1 MKRLNEQQLRTLAE
15 LPYDMK
21 YADVIIAAE
30 EELNRRALNT
40 KENLA
45 KFENRYFISKILTR
59 IKVVKTS
66 EWDKMTVGKYRMI
79 CKYVEFD
86 HDDRPTSSA
95 SSDRRLFTI
104 VDGKCSWFSDQKE
117 YLEKNYTEITE
128 EEWLKW
134 VEKSKEFHSA
144 MYKLKDWK

>member
-1 MKRLNEQQLRTLAE
+1 MERLTEQQLLTLVE
-15 LPYDMK
+15 LPYDNKK
-21 YADVIIAAE
+21 YASVRVAAE
-30 EELNRRALNT
+30 EELNRRSITT

-45 KFENRYFISKILTR
+45 KFENRYFISKSPTR
-59 IKVVKTS
+59 TKVVKTS

-86 HDDRPTSSA
+86 HDDRPTSS
-95 SSDRRLFTI
+95 DRRLFTI
-104 VDGKCSWFSDQKE
+104 VDGRCAWFSDQKE
-117 YLEKNYTEITE
+117 YFEKYYTEITE

-134 VEKSKEFHSA
+134 VEKFKEFHST

>member
-1 MKRLNEQQLRTLAE
+1 MERLTEQQLRTLAE
-15 LPYDMK
+15 LPYGKK
-21 YADVIIAAE
+21 YASVRVAAE
-30 EELNRRALNT
+30 EELNRRSLNT

-45 KFENRYFISKILTR
+45 KFENRYFISKSPTR
-59 IKVVKTS
+59 TKVVKTS

-86 HDDRPTSSA
+86 HDDRPTSS
-95 SSDRRLFTI
+95 DHRLFTI
-104 VDGKCSWFSDQKE
+104 VDGKCSWYSDQKE
-117 YLEKNYTEITE
+117 YFEKNYTEITE

-134 VEKSKEFHSA
+134 VEKFKIFHST

>member
-1 MKRLNEQQLRTLAE
+1 MEKLDEQQLRTLAE
-15 LPYDMK
+15 LPCGKKYDS
-21 YADVIIAAE
+21 VRVAAM
-30 EELNRRALNT
+30 EELNRRSINA

-45 KFENRYFISKILTR
+45 KFENKYFISKSPTR
-59 IKVVKTS
+59 TKVVKTS

-86 HDDRPTSSA
+86 YDDRPT

-104 VDGKCSWFSDQKE
+104 VDGKCSWHSDQKE
-117 YLEKNYTEITE
+117 YFEKNYTEITE

-134 VEKSKEFHSA
+134 VAKFKEFHST
-144 MYKLKDWK
+144 MYKLKDW

>member
-1 MKRLNEQQLRTLAE
+1 MERLTEQQLMVLAE
-15 LPYDMK
+15 LPYGKK
-21 YADVIIAAE
+21 YASVRVAAE
-30 EELNRRALNT
+30 EELNRRSITTRESLS
-40 KENLA
+40 
-45 KFENRYFISKILTR
+45 KFENKFFISKSPTR
-59 IKVVKTS
+59 TKVVKTS

-86 HDDRPTSSA
+86 HDDRPTSS
-95 SSDRRLFTI
+95 DRRLFTI

-117 YLEKNYTEITE
+117 YFEKYYVEITE

-134 VEKSKEFHSA
+134 VEKFKEFHST

>member
-1 MKRLNEQQLRTLAE
+1 MERLTEQQLRTLAE
-15 LPYDMK
+15 LPYNMK
-21 YADVIIAAE
+21 YADVITEAE

-40 KENLA
+40 KGNLA
-45 KFENRYFISKILTR
+45 KFENRYFISKSPTR
-59 IKVVKTS
+59 TKVVKTS

-86 HDDRPTSSA
+86 HDDRLT

-104 VDGKCSWFSDQKE
+104 VDGKCSWFSDQREYFEKE
-117 YLEKNYTEITE
+117 YVEITE

-134 VEKSKEFHSA
+134 VAKFNIFLST
-144 MYKLKDWK
+144 MYKLKDWE

>member
-1 MKRLNEQQLRTLAE
+1 MEKLTEQQLMVLAE
-15 LPYDMK
+15 LPYGKK
-21 YADVIIAAE
+21 YASVRVAAE
-30 EELNRRALNT
+30 EELNRRSITTRESLS
-40 KENLA
+40 
-45 KFENRYFISKILTR
+45 KFENKFFISKSPTR
-59 IKVVKTS
+59 TKVVKTS

-86 HDDRPTSSA
+86 HDDRPTSS
-95 SSDRRLFTI
+95 DRRLFTI

-117 YLEKNYTEITE
+117 YFEKYYVEITE

-134 VEKSKEFHSA
+134 VEKFKEFHST